1 MVSFDCKPTLTT
13 SFIYYSGFISTYVA
27 PLAFVLFVTIS
38 KEAYDD
44 YLRQQRDKEINSSLY
59 SVIDSNSPKIN
70 IEEGDT
76 HPIKLKPASRIKI
89 GDFLFLE
96 KNQRVPADLVLLK
109 CTDSSGTCFVR
120 TDQLDGETDWKLRV
134 AVSSTQSLESNS
146 DLLNVKADLIG

>member
-1 MVSFDCKPTLTT
+1 M
-13 SFIYYSGFISTYVA
+13 
-27 PLAFVLFVTIS
+27 
-38 KEAYDD
+38 
-44 YLRQQRDKEINSSLY
+44 
-59 SVIDSNSPKIN
+59 
-70 IEEGDT
+70 
-76 HPIKLKPASRIKI
+76 KPASRIKI